1 MTAWVRIRIGPG
13 ASRGRAKTRAL
24 ALLAPTPGCRVLN
37 VGVGTGKEH
46 AHIAAAVAPDGLAVG
61 LDVSAVMLRL
71 TRTRTGSPVCL
82 GDARRLPYASGSL
95 DCLFAAYVLDLLPAP
110 DLPDLL
116 HDFRRVL
123 VPGGRLVL
131 TTLTEGVT
139 RPSRAIIALWKLI
152 YAISPEGCGGCRPL
166 QPTGLVRQAGF
177 RLTRR
182 EVVVQWGVPSEII
195 VGRKQWLVVPSAAVV
210 STLPVAILGSGA
222 QFRKR
227 YLPGSALVS
236 PNRGSGDQEG
246 GNER

>member
-1 MTAWVRIRIGPG
+1 MIQDTISREAARRYYDRLG
-13 ASRGRAKTRAL
+13 AYQDWAGRFEGHAKTRAL
-24 ALLAPTPGCRVLN
+24 DLLAPTPGCRVLN

-46 AHIAAAVAPDGLAVG
+46 AHIAAAVVPDGVAVG
-61 LDVSAVMLRL
+61 LDVSPVMLRL

-139 RPSRAIIALWKLI
+139 RPSRALIALWKLI

-166 QPTGLVRQAGF
+166 QLTGLVQEAGF
-177 RLTRR
+177 RLARR

-195 VGRKQWLVVPSAAVV
+195 VAE
-210 STLPVAILGSGA
+210 SG
-222 QFRKR
+222 
-227 YLPGSALVS
+227 G
-236 PNRGSGDQEG
+236 
-246 GNER
+246 